1 MARNNN
7 IILLMAK
14 LTRYTSFEKLKAAA
28 VPAKAVSTDQRPHQS
43 EFEALLAWLRK
54 NFIQRACSGF
64 FVWGYFTE

>member
-1 MARNNN
+1 
-7 IILLMAK
+7 MAK

-54 NFIQRACSGF
+54 NFIQQKKAKGALWHRP
-64 FVWGYFTE
+64 